1 MMIFHFSLFPTA
13 INTIIIENVNRHKK
27 KYFSVYIWVA
37 KGIYKC
43 QTFKKIELWKQ

>member
-1 MMIFHFSLFPTA
+1 MLFFSFSLFPTV
-13 INTIIIENVNRHKK
+13 INTKIIENVNRHKK

-43 QTFKKIELWKQ
+43 QTFKIIELWKQ

>member
-1 MMIFHFSLFPTA
+1 MINFTFSLFPTA
-13 INTIIIENVNRHKK
+13 IYTIIIENVNRHKK
-27 KYFSVYIWVA
+27 IFFPVYIWAA

>member
-1 MMIFHFSLFPTA
+1 MLFFSFPLFPTA

-27 KYFSVYIWVA
+27 KNISVYIWVA

-43 QTFKKIELWKQ
+43 QTFKIIELWKQ